1 MGNDLLSDRIPKR
14 IISRID
20 VKNGRVVK
28 GIMMEGVNPVGD
40 PIILSHK
47 YYEQG
52 IDEII
57 ILDTVASLYKRTE
70 LPDIIAEIVKDVFI
84 PVCAGGGVSS
94 CHEAEKLFYSGA
106 DKICVNSGA
115 IHNPDLIKNLSKEF
129 GSQSIVL
136 QLDARLLNSEFR
148 AFYNT
153 GRDLSN
159 IKIVE
164 WLSISQD
171 NGIGEIIVT
180 SIEKDGTGRGP
191 DFGLIEFVDT
201 YVKVPI
207 IYGGGIS
214 STKQIDLLFTETN
227 ISGVALASYLHIDG
241 KSICDIKSSV
251 ELAGHSIRQDITL

>member
-1 MGNDLLSDRIPKR
+1 MGNELFRDRVPKR
-14 IISRID
+14 IIGRID

-28 GIMMEGVNPVGD
+28 GVMMEGVKPVGD
-40 PIILSHK
+40 PIMMSQK
-47 YYEQG
+47 YYRQG

-70 LPDIIAEIVKDVFI
+70 LPNIIANIVKDVFV

-94 CHEAEKLFYSGA
+94 CKEAEKLFYSGA

-115 IHNPDLIKNLSKEF
+115 IQNPDLIRNLSKEF

-153 GRDLSN
+153 GRDLGDKKMS
-159 IKIVE
+159 E
-164 WLSISQD
+164 WIRISQD

-180 SIEKDGTGRGP
+180 SIEKDGTGKGP
-191 DFGLIEFVDT
+191 DFHLIEFVDK
-201 YVKVPI
+201 YVKVPM
-207 IYGGGIS
+207 IYGGGVS
-214 STKQIDLLFTETN
+214 STNQIDSLFAETN

-241 KSICDIKSSV
+241 MSICDIKSTL
-251 ELAGHSIRQDITL
+251 ELSGHLIRQDITL